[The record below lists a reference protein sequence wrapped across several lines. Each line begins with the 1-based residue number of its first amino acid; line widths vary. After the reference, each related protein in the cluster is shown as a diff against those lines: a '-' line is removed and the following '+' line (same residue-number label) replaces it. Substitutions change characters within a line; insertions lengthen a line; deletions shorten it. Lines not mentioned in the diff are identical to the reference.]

1 MELSVQHH
9 RSAPQR
15 RAKPRR
21 TGSAPAPAPAGAC
34 GAGCC
39 LSRALRGMRIGRGGL
54 CKRRGH
60 AATCEPPATAGGG
73 SISSRRQEETLGG
86 PRPPARRAH
95 TQAHTHSHPRAHAQP
110 AGSGGRRDANKQVGE
125 VSRRPRPRAPV
136 LAGKRFQNAQGEPGQ
151 LRWVRRG
158 ARGSRAPRQAGGEAR
173 GGGLGGSS
181 REGWTQGTPGWPPTH
196 SPGLQTRA
204 VNFSAPLPKLR
215 VPHPRPSPAR
225 AHPRYSPACLRRAG
239 GGVSSAC
246 PRARSAFSP
255 PGLSEPRGRDPHK
268 RKATD
273 RTPGVG
279 MEAQPCY

>member
-21 TGSAPAPAPAGAC
+21 TGSAPAPAPAPAGAC

-39 LSRALRGMRIGRGGL
+39 LSRALRGMRIERGGL

-73 SISSRRQEETLGG
+73 SISGRRQEETLGG

-181 REGWTQGTPGWPPTH
+181 REGWTQWTPGWPPTH

-204 VNFSAPLPKLR
+204 VNFSAPPAEAA
-215 VPHPRPSPAR
+215 RP
-225 AHPRYSPACLRRAG
+225 
-239 GGVSSAC
+239 
-246 PRARSAFSP
+246 P
-255 PGLSEPRGRDPHK
+255 PS
-268 RKATD
+268 
-273 RTPGVG
+273 
-279 MEAQPCY
+279 AQPCPCASQVQSRLSAASGRGCLLGLPTGKVSFQPPWAL